1 MSRFDDADQPED
13 LTPWL
18 AAGLRRREALE
29 WRRWRFTLVEA
40 QRWLAAGVGDALT
53 AAQWQLSGVTAAT
66 VKDWQ
71 AANIGSAA
79 AIRWHEFGFDLDEAR
94 EHAKEGRGPFEAYQ
108 HRQGGM
114 AMYHP
119 PGSPAARIQTFINA
133 GVPHQVVH
141 GYARSDWTDDVAI
154 AWAKQGIEAADARAW
169 QLLGLTAIEA
179 GELAKAGKEPLQ
191 LVQDWWHSG
200 IPLAEVGDW
209 LGAGLTPEEAVAQRA
224 SGVTVEQ
231 AAALRALR
239 QGGS

>member
-18 AAGLRRREALE
+18 AAGLRRKEALE

-40 QRWLAAGVGDALT
+40 QRWMAAGVGDALT
-53 AAQWQLSGVTAAT
+53 AAQWQMSGVTTTT

-71 AANIGSAA
+71 AANIGAAA
-79 AIRWHEFGFDLDEAR
+79 AIRWHEFGFDLDTATQHAEA
-94 EHAKEGRGPFEAYQ
+94 GRGPYEAYQ
-108 HRQGGM
+108 QQQG
-114 AMYHP
+114 AMGGQYP
-119 PGSPAARIQTFINA
+119 PGARGALIQTFINA
-133 GVPHQVVH
+133 GVPQQVLR
-141 GYARSDWTDDVAI
+141 GYLSSNWTDDVAI
-154 AWAKQGIEAADARAW
+154 AWAKRGIEAADARAW

-191 LVQDWWHSG
+191 LIQDWWHSG

-224 SGVTVEQ
+224 AGVTVEQ

-239 QGGS
+239 HGGS